1 MADFYNS
8 LGSSTVVGTAG
19 VDRFFLF
26 NKDANPNNLRADAT
40 LASFVWNTSLHR
52 SDGSIFQLLGAQV
65 NISTDV
71 IIGDRTD
78 AIYGSNF
85 NDAIVYNNG
94 GFADGLGG
102 FRDIQLMYL
111 NAGDDFVDLTAH
123 GAGGVAYAK
132 DMKIYAGDGNDTI
145 VGGAGADV
153 FYGEAGNDLI
163 LGFAGADTIYGGD
176 GDDTL
181 YGEDL
186 GFDNSSSYD
195 TLFGQRGN
203 DTLYGGGRAD
213 TLDGGDD
220 NDTLYG
226 GADSD
231 SLIGGAGNDILYGDD
246 LTNTGADKLGG
257 GSGDDQL
264 YGRAG
269 NDELHGESGN
279 DLVDGGD
286 GKDFL
291 GGDAGADIILA
302 GGGDDTIDGGTEIDR
317 LVFTGN
323 RADYRF
329 TTNAD
334 GSLTFV
340 DQRAGAPD
348 GTDIVRNVE
357 FFQFADGTFASDQL
371 DTPPVIISNG
381 GGAQAA
387 ITVNENDPLAVTT
400 VIATDIDAGQTLSY
414 AIAGGDDAA
423 LFTINAVTGAL
434 LFASPPDFEDAYDR
448 DGNNIYDVIVAASDG
463 VGGVTQ
469 QRLAVTV
476 ADVADGQAPAI
487 VSDGGQASAAVTMD
501 ENGLLATTMV
511 AVDPAGLPVTFRI
524 AGGADAAQFTIDAAT
539 GALSFIVAPDFEV
552 PTDQGGNHVYDV
564 IVAASNGTN
573 GDHQALSI
581 TIANTNDN
589 VPILTSFGGAPS
601 ASLALAENIASV
613 ATIAATDADAMAL
626 TFSILSGADAALFT
640 IDSLTGALSFI
651 TPPNFEQPADVGADN
666 TYSVTV
672 GVSDGVT
679 TLSQALTIAITNV
692 NDLAPVILSNG
703 GGATGTASLLE
714 NSSFVTTV
722 AASDGDGT
730 TPSYVITGGA
740 DAAFFVLDSTTG
752 ALSFITPPDFEFR
765 QDAGADGIYNVI
777 VAATD
782 GSFVTT
788 QALAVQVLDVNEIGR
803 TLTGNGAANTFSPS
817 APAATQTTALNDT
830 IFGLGGNDII
840 DGGAG
845 ADRMEGGVGNDTYYV
860 DTFSADGFA
869 GNDDLVVEA
878 AGAGTDLVITTVNYQ
893 LTAEVEN
900 LTLAGTAAI
909 SGVGNILGNI
919 ITGNAGANLLDGGAG
934 NDRLLGGDGADTLL
948 GGDGTDILN
957 GEAGNDSL
965 LGGAGSDVLD
975 GGVGADRM
983 EGGTENDT
991 YTVDTWSDDGNAAN
1005 DDVVVEAVG
1014 GGTGD
1019 LVNSSVSYRLTDE
1032 VEKLTLTGTD
1042 SINGFGNVLN
1052 NVMTGNAAANLLVG
1066 DLGNDTIDGGAGN
1079 DMLQGGEGNDSLLG
1093 NIGDD
1098 NLSGGNGVDTLDGGI
1113 GNDLLDGGAS
1123 NDTLF
1128 GQAGAD
1134 VLFGGKGKDVMTGG
1148 ADADVFVFG
1157 VGDTAATNGFVDT
1170 ITDFNASADSI
1181 DIDVFSGPFS
1191 ASAYGELTVGTN
1203 SFDDALLAARGA
1215 MTPSISAIFVAG
1227 TTDGWLFWD
1236 SNGDHVPDQAVILQG
1251 ANNLGAFDQHH
1262 II

>member
-1 MADFYNS
+1 MADFYNI
-8 LGSSTVVGTAG
+8 LGSSNVLGTAG

-26 NKDANPNNLRADAT
+26 NRDANPNNLRADAT
-40 LASFVWNTSLHR
+40 LANFVWNTSLHR
-52 SDGSIFQLLGAQV
+52 SDGSIFQLLGSQV
-65 NISTDV
+65 NISSDV
-71 IIGDRTD
+71 IFGDRTD
-78 AIYGSNF
+78 AIYGSNY

-111 NAGDDFVDLTAH
+111 NGGDDFVDLTAH
-123 GAGGVAYAK
+123 GPGGVAYGK

-186 GFDNSSSYD
+186 GFDGSSSYD
-195 TLFGQRGN
+195 TLYGQRGN

-226 GADSD
+226 GADND

-246 LTNTGADKLGG
+246 VTNTGADKLSGG
-257 GSGDDQL
+257 GGDDQL

-269 NDELHGESGN
+269 NDELHGDGGN
-279 DLVDGGD
+279 DLVDGGA

-291 GGDAGADIILA
+291 GGDGGADILLA
-302 GGGDDTIDGGTEIDR
+302 GGGDDTIDGGTEIDY
-317 LVFTGN
+317 LVFSGN

-329 TTNAD
+329 TTNPD
-334 GSLTFV
+334 GSLTLI
-340 DQRAGAPD
+340 DQRPGSD
-348 GTDIVRNVE
+348 GTDIVRNIE
-357 FFQFADGTFASDQL
+357 FLQFADGVFASDQL
-371 DTPPVIISNG
+371 DTPPEIISNG

-387 ITVNENDPLAVTT
+387 ITVNENDPVAVTT
-400 VIATDIDAGQTLSY
+400 VIATDIDVGQTLRY

-423 LFTINAVTGAL
+423 LFTIDAVTGVL
-434 LFASPPDFEDAYDR
+434 LFASPPDFEDPYDR
-448 DGNNIYDVIVAASDG
+448 DGNNIYDVIVAANDG
-463 VGGVTQ
+463 VGGVAQ
-469 QRLAVTV
+469 QRLAITV
-476 ADVADGQAPAI
+476 SDVADGQAPTI
-487 VSDGGQASAAVTMD
+487 VSNGAQATAAITVD
-501 ENGLLATTMV
+501 ENGVFATTV
-511 AVDPAGLPVTFRI
+511 AATDPAGLPLSFRI
-524 AGGADAAQFTIDAAT
+524 AGGADAAKFTIDAVT
-539 GALSFIVAPDFEV
+539 GVLSFIVAPDFEM
-552 PTDQGGNHVYDV
+552 PTDQGGNHVYEV
-564 IVAASNGTN
+564 VVATSNGTN

-581 TIANTNDN
+581 TIGNTNDN
-589 VPILTSFGGAPS
+589 LPVLTSFGGAQS
-601 ASLALAENIASV
+601 ASLTRAENSMTV
-613 ATIAATDADAMAL
+613 ATIAAADADGTAP
-626 TFSILSGADAALFT
+626 TYSILSGADAALFT
-640 IDSLTGALSFI
+640 IDSLTGVLSFI
-651 TPPNFEQPADVGADN
+651 ASPDFEHPVDAGADN
-666 TYSVTV
+666 VYSVTV
-672 GVSDGVT
+672 GASDGIT
-679 TLSQALTIAITNV
+679 TLSQALTIAISNV

-714 NSSFVTTV
+714 NGSFVTTV
-722 AASDGDGT
+722 VANDGDGT
-730 TPSYVITGGA
+730 TPTYAITGGA
-740 DAAFFVLDSTTG
+740 DASFFTLDSATG
-752 ALSFITPPDFEFR
+752 VLSFVNPPDFEFR
-765 QDAGADGIYNVI
+765 RDAGADGIYDVI
-777 VAATD
+777 VTATD
-782 GSFVTT
+782 GTFVTS
-788 QALAVQVLDVNEIGR
+788 QSLAVQVLDVNEIGR

-860 DTFSADGFA
+860 DTWTADGFA
-869 GNDDLVVEA
+869 GNDDIVVEA
-878 AGAGTDLVITTVNYQ
+878 AGAGTDLVISTANYQ

-900 LTLAGTAAI
+900 LTLAGIAAI
-909 SGVGNILGNI
+909 SGWGNALSNI
-919 ITGNAGANLLDGGAG
+919 ITGNAAANLLDGGAG
-934 NDRLLGGDGADTLL
+934 NDRLLGGDGADTLI

-957 GEAGNDSL
+957 GEVGNDSL

-975 GGVGADRM
+975 GGIGADRM

-991 YTVDTWSDDGNAAN
+991 YTVDTWTDDGNATN
-1005 DDVVVEAVG
+1005 DDLVIEAVG

-1032 VEKLTLTGTD
+1032 VERLTLTGTD
-1042 SINGFGNVLN
+1042 SINGYGNGLN
-1052 NVMTGNAAANLLVG
+1052 NILTGNASANLLVG

-1079 DMLQGGEGNDSLLG
+1079 DTLQGGEGNDSLLG

-1098 NLSGGNGVDTLDGGI
+1098 NLNGGNGVDALDGGV
-1113 GNDLLDGGAS
+1113 GNDVLDGGVS
-1123 NDTLF
+1123 NDTLL

-1134 VLFGGKGKDVMTGG
+1134 LLIGGKGKDVLTGG
-1148 ADADVFVFG
+1148 ADADVFAFSI
-1157 VGDTAATNGFVDT
+1157 GDTAATNGFVDT
-1170 ITDFNASADSI
+1170 ITDFDFSADTI
-1181 DIDVFSGPFS
+1181 DIDVFSGPLS
-1191 ASAYGELTVGTN
+1191 ASAYGELVVGTN

-1215 MTPSISAIFVAG
+1215 MTSSISAIFVAG

-1251 ANNLGAFDQHH
+1251 ANNLGSFDQHH
-1262 II
+1262 IV